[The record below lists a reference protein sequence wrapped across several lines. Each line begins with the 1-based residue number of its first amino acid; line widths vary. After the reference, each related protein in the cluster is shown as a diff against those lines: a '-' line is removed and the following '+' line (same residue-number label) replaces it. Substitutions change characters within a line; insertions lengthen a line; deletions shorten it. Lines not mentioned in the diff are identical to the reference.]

1 MWPSSPPPASPDPPG
16 VGIDHQRHVGKPPPR
31 RHTCQ
36 VGDPQPIRCRQPKPV
51 LDKISWTHC
60 GRVCDRGLAGF
71 ASAGTG
77 QTQFGHQPLDGAA
90 RHRDPLAVKR
100 QPHTLRAP

>member
-1 MWPSSPPPASPDPPG
+1 MPTSALD
-16 VGIDHQRHVGKPPPR
+16 
-31 RHTCQ
+31 
-36 VGDPQPIRCRQPKPV
+36 VGDPQPIRYRWPKPA
-51 LDKISWTHC
+51 LDKISRTHC

-71 ASAGTG
+71 ASGGTG

-90 RHRDPLAVKR
+90 RHRNPLAVER